1 MRREP
6 VSRRDR
12 PAKPPLSRDAIV
24 EAALAVVTTDGF
36 DKLTMRRLAVD
47 LDTAPASLYVY
58 VASNTEL
65 HALILGRQLARL
77 DLRWSG
83 RGDWRARL
91 RRLLVDYLELLA
103 EQPALA
109 RAALATWPKGP
120 AYLDLLELVLRLL
133 VAGGLPDARAAW
145 AVDVLLQQATAM
157 AAEYG
162 SRGETG
168 GESEDDLAELV
179 AELDGADPRRH
190 PVLLRLGAEQLAG
203 GDRLARRDW
212 ALDALIA
219 GVVVTPRTDE
229 DQPAAPS

>member
-12 PAKPPLSRDAIV
+12 PAKPALSRDAIV
-24 EAALAVVTTDGF
+24 DAALAVIEADGF

-65 HALILGRQLARL
+65 HALILGRLLARL

-91 RRLLVDYLELLA
+91 RRLLVEYVDLLV

-109 RAALATWPKGP
+109 RAALLTWPQGP
-120 AYLDLLELVLRLL
+120 
-133 VAGGLPDARAAW
+133 
-145 AVDVLLQQATAM
+145 
-157 AAEYG
+157 
-162 SRGETG
+162 
-168 GESEDDLAELV
+168 
-179 AELDGADPRRH
+179 
-190 PVLLRLGAEQLAG
+190 
-203 GDRLARRDW
+203 
-212 ALDALIA
+212 
-219 GVVVTPRTDE
+219 
-229 DQPAAPS
+229 

>member
-12 PAKPPLSRDAIV
+12 PAKPALSRDAIV
-24 EAALAVVTTDGF
+24 DAALAVIEADGF

-65 HALILGRQLARL
+65 HALILGRLLARL

-91 RRLLVDYLELLA
+91 RRLLVEYVDLLV

-109 RAALATWPKGP
+109 RAALLTWPQGP

-133 VAGGLPDARAAW
+133 TAGGVPDARAAW
-145 AVDVLLQQATAM
+145 AVDALLQQATAM
-157 AAEYG
+157 AAEQG
-162 SRGETG
+162 TRGEG
-168 GESEDDLAELV
+168 GEDDDGGPSELAEV
-179 AELDGADPRRH
+179 DPRRH
-190 PVLLRLGAEQLAG
+190 PTLARLGVEQLVG
-203 GDRLARRDW
+203 GEHDARRDW
-212 ALDALIA
+212 AIDALVA
-219 GVVVTPRTDE
+219 GIETTPLPGE
-229 DQPAAPS
+229 A